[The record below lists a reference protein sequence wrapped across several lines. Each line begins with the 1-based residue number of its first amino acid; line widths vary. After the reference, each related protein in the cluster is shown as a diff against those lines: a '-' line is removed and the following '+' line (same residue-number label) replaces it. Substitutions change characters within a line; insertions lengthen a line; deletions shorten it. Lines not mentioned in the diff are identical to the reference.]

1 MSEYSRALGDTVR
14 PARKK
19 LGLSQRQVANL
30 IDADERTVMNIEAY
44 RANTTMDVLY
54 PLVRKLLIDSRD
66 IFYPERE
73 KESPEHYQLRAL
85 VDSCN
90 QDEAAT
96 LFAVCQTVLLAM
108 RGENGLLI
116 KGKEPA
122 SLDK

>member
-14 PARKK
+14 TARKK

-66 IFYPERE
+66 IFFQNE
-73 KESPEHYQLRAL
+73 KKNPLSIISFVPWLT
-85 VDSCN
+85 
-90 QDEAAT
+90 AAT
-96 LFAVCQTVLLAM
+96 KTKQQHCLRYAKLCCWQCVEKMGF
-108 RGENGLLI
+108 
-116 KGKEPA
+116 
-122 SLDK
+122 

>member
-14 PARKK
+14 TARKK

-73 KESPEHYQLRAL
+73 KESHEHYQLRAL

-90 QDEAAT
+90 QEEAAT
-96 LFAVCQTVLLAM
+96 VFAVCQTVLLAI

>member
-14 PARKK
+14 TARKK

-73 KESPEHYQLRAL
+73 KE
-85 VDSCN
+85 
-90 QDEAAT
+90 
-96 LFAVCQTVLLAM
+96 
-108 RGENGLLI
+108 
-116 KGKEPA
+116 
-122 SLDK
+122 